1 MSFLGKR
8 FFREKNENQQ
18 GSMLIELLMSV
29 ALAAIIMPFIFKY
42 QQNAVM
48 RAENVVITRQMQDI
62 QSALER
68 YIMENREVLL
78 NTVGKNITRVNLSDL
93 VEYGI
98 SADLVENSSG
108 KYQLR
113 VLKSNDV
120 DNKATLQGVIV
131 FQSDDISPL
140 RTREIIALGGD
151 SMGFIEGNRAYG
163 TFGAWHADTVDL
175 GVIASDGIIE
185 TTAVNRDN
193 ALYLWRVP
201 SDSPSDATM
210 LSGLNLGGHDITN
223 TAFFSAAGA
232 QFDETLTMG
241 ATVAKDTI
249 FENRITIDNSFEVSS
264 ATVSG
269 TFSADSRTLDVSGTL
284 GLDDTA
290 KFSSLTTDDLWVY
303 NMALGGFSSYTEE
316 DEPVILKV
324 NKSID
329 MINGRIDAMYV
340 TVGFAGSISP
350 RLVVYNRIEDSINPN
365 YFWDAGLG
373 VANFLDVQF
382 EELNRMA
389 VMAVYEEDGKNTES
403 GQIFG
408 TVSSNRNATAS
419 DYMNAISEI
428 QNKVT
433 AKYRRLNLE

>member
-249 FENRITIDNSFEVSS
+249 FENRITIDNSFEVGS

-303 NMALGGFSSYTEE
+303 NMTLGGFSSYTEE

>member
-1 MSFLGKR
+1 MRFLGKR

-120 DNKATLQGVIV
+120 DNKVTLQGVIV
-131 FQSDDISPL
+131 FQSDDISTL

-223 TAFFSAAGA
+223 IAFFSAAGA

-249 FENRITIDNSFEVSS
+249 FENRITIDNSFEASS

-303 NMALGGFSSYTEE
+303 NMTLGGFSSYTEE

>member
-29 ALAAIIMPFIFKY
+29 ALAAMIMPFIFKY

-223 TAFFSAAGA
+223 IAFFSAAGA

-249 FENRITIDNSFEVSS
+249 FENRITIDNSFEVGS

-303 NMALGGFSSYTEE
+303 NMTLGGFSSYTEE

>member
-98 SADLVENSSG
+98 SADLVESSSG

-223 TAFFSAAGA
+223 IAFFSAAGA

-249 FENRITIDNSFEVSS
+249 FENRITIDNSFEVGS

-303 NMALGGFSSYTEE
+303 NMTLGGFSSYTEE

>member
-1 MSFLGKR
+1 MRFLGKR

-29 ALAAIIMPFIFKY
+29 SLAAIIMPFIFKY

-98 SADLVENSSG
+98 SADLVENSSE

-151 SMGFIEGNRAYG
+151 SMGFIEGTRAYG

-223 TAFFSAAGA
+223 IAFFSAAGA

-249 FENRITIDNSFEVSS
+249 FENRITIDNSFEVGS

-303 NMALGGFSSYTEE
+303 NMTLGGFSSYTEE

>member
-1 MSFLGKR
+1 MRFLGKR

-223 TAFFSAAGA
+223 IAFFSAAGA

-303 NMALGGFSSYTEE
+303 NMTLGGFSSYTEE

>member
-223 TAFFSAAGA
+223 IAFFSAAGA

-303 NMALGGFSSYTEE
+303 NMTLGGFSSYTEE

>member
-98 SADLVENSSG
+98 SADLVESSSG

-223 TAFFSAAGA
+223 IAFFSAAGA

-303 NMALGGFSSYTEE
+303 NMTLGGFSSYTEE